1 MFPASCL
8 KESYRFPK
16 REGPRN
22 HPLHGSCLVAKPRI
36 LAVLPNFQ
44 TLCHQA
50 ATDKVAGS
58 MWLEVKRWEGPC
70 TGITF
75 LVCMRM
81 DENARFPPSYVTFQD
96 YFNSVSSNTQFSDKI
111 FQKMIDAKAH
121 HFLAWSN
128 MIKLE
133 LTELPQK
140 NVGPSKLERG
150 IFHEKKHWGS
160 PIDGHFHG
168 GGVIKRGNGKPMEI
182 LYKWW
187 L

>member
-1 MFPASCL
+1 MAISFEDSKAVPLCLGSQMFPAACL

-121 HFLAWSN
+121 HFLA
-128 MIKLE
+128 
-133 LTELPQK
+133 
-140 NVGPSKLERG
+140 
-150 IFHEKKHWGS
+150 
-160 PIDGHFHG
+160 
-168 GGVIKRGNGKPMEI
+168 
-182 LYKWW
+182 
-187 L
+187 